1 MQIWELRSF
10 SNEDWITFLYFF
22 NLLILVGM
30 HQSQKRQFQKFVRFF
45 QLEYY
50 FANYG
55 VESSLKL
62 FQPFYIGSFLL
73 LLSGYG
79 LWAYS
84 ILEAFNFN
92 PNPDHFYYGVGIV
105 GFLFVIRFVFIRLLL
120 PFFKDKDLISHA
132 LYRSFTYNT
141 AIAII
146 ALAFLLLY
154 RFWLRD
160 PIMLWTISYV
170 LIAVWLILQVI
181 AIRFFLRFRAA
192 SFFYLIFY
200 LCTFRIGPWLWL
212 YEILLTGSL

>member
-1 MQIWELRSF
+1 MQTWELRNL
-10 SNEDWITFLYFF
+10 SNEDWITLLYFF

-30 HQSQKRQFQKFVRFF
+30 HQSQKLQFEKFIRFF

-50 FANYG
+50 FAHYAAEN
-55 VESSLKL
+55 SLKL
-62 FQPFYIGSFLL
+62 FHPFYIGSFLL

-84 ILEAFNFN
+84 VLEAFNFN
-92 PNPDHFYYGVGIV
+92 LNPNYFYYGVGIV
-105 GFLFVIRFVFIRLLL
+105 GLLFIIRFVFIRLLL
-120 PFFKDKDLISHA
+120 PFFKDKDLISLA

-146 ALAFLLLY
+146 TLASLLLY

-160 PIMLWTISYV
+160 PIVLWTISYV
-170 LIAVWLILQVI
+170 LIAVWLIVQVI

-192 SFFYLIFY
+192 SFLYLIFY
-200 LCTFRIGPWLWL
+200 LCAFRIGPWLWL
-212 YEILLTGSL
+212 YEMLLADSL